1 MINIKSQKGITM
13 VSLVI
18 AIVVLLIL
26 SGTAIYNLNLSN
38 GTGRY
43 NNMVAD
49 IKLLSDKTLVYY
61 NKYGEIPKTD
71 KNSININN
79 EEYYEL
85 DISKLEGITLNY
97 GKEYGQEG
105 TLTTSSDVYVIN
117 SNLNIYYL
125 KGIEKSGEIYHEK

>member
-105 TLTTSSDVYVIN
+105 VLTISSDVYVIN

-125 KGIEKSGEIYHEK
+125 KGIEKSGEIYH